1 MAANLAALRSQVE
14 LALAGRVAAPFTYRD
29 RKVVATVSSGIPE
42 IDSLTGGLPRGALT
56 EIFGPSCSGRTS
68 LLLSAL
74 SARTAQEEACALID
88 GADAFDPHSAEA
100 AGVELRKLLWV
111 RCRNIEQ
118 SLRATDL
125 LLQGGGFGFIAVDL
139 SDIAPR
145 LVRHV
150 PLESWF
156 RFRRAVEDTPT
167 VLVLLEQESNA
178 KTCASLGLRMEAEGA
193 SWAGAVPVDA
203 QVLADSKGGHGMP
216 CPYESKF
223 RPRSRG
229 ISQNLPAGHRR
240 YPEPDTEFVRHS
252 LGRLLEGLR
261 ARGEVSR
268 SRGRMVGEG
277 IFSARTDWDRFSR
290 LRRIEVKSE
299 VKVRLN
305 QSQSQSNVK
314 RITQRAPSNCEDT
327 G

>member
-29 RKVVATVSSGIPE
+29 RRVVATVSSGIPE

-74 SARTAQEEACALID
+74 SARTAQEEACVLID

-125 LLQGGGFGFIAVDL
+125 VLQGGGFGFIAVDL
-139 SDIAPR
+139 SDISPR

-193 SWAGAVPVDA
+193 SWDRTVPMADA
-203 QVLADSKGGHGMP
+203 DFG
-216 CPYESKF
+216 
-223 RPRSRG
+223 
-229 ISQNLPAGHRR
+229 
-240 YPEPDTEFVRHS
+240 RHS
-252 LGRLLEGLR
+252 LGWLLDGLS

-268 SRGRMVGEG
+268 SRGRMVEEG
-277 IFSARTDWDRFSR
+277 NFSTRTDWDYFSW
-290 LRRIEVKSE
+290 LRGEQR
-299 VKVRLN
+299 
-305 QSQSQSNVK
+305 QK
-314 RITQRAPSNCEDT
+314 RKQGQKI
-327 G
+327 

>member
-1 MAANLAALRSQVE
+1 MAANFAALRSQVE

-29 RKVVATVSSGIPE
+29 GKTVTTVSTGIPE

-56 EIFGPSCSGRTS
+56 EIFGPACSGRTS

-125 LLQGGGFGFIAVDL
+125 VLQGGGFGFIAVDL
-139 SDIAPR
+139 SDISPR

-156 RFRRAVEDTPT
+156 RFRRAVQDTPT

-193 SWAGAVPVDA
+193 SWDRA
-203 QVLADSKGGHGMP
+203 QA
-216 CPYESKF
+216 
-223 RPRSRG
+223 
-229 ISQNLPAGHRR
+229 
-240 YPEPDTEFVRHS
+240 EFVGHS
-252 LGRLLEGLR
+252 LGWLLDGLS
-261 ARGEVSR
+261 ARGEVLR
-268 SRGRMVGEG
+268 SRGRMVKEG
-277 IFSARTDWDRFSR
+277 IFRTWTDWGYFSWP
-290 LRRIEVKSE
+290 
-299 VKVRLN
+299 N
-305 QSQSQSNVK
+305 QRQK
-314 RITQRAPSNCEDT
+314 RSPKI
-327 G
+327 

>member
-1 MAANLAALRSQVE
+1 MAANFAALRSKVE

-29 RKVVATVSSGIPE
+29 RKTVTTVTTGIPE
-42 IDSLTGGLPRGALT
+42 IDSVTGGLPRGALT

-74 SARTAQEEACALID
+74 SARTEQEEACALID

-111 RCRNIEQ
+111 RCKNIEQ
-118 SLRATDL
+118 TLRATDL

-139 SDIAPR
+139 SDISPR

-167 VLVLLEQESNA
+167 ILMLLEQESNA
-178 KTCASLGLRMEAEGA
+178 KTCASLGLRLESEAA
-193 SWAGAVPVDA
+193 SWARTIPTPDA
-203 QVLADSKGGHGMP
+203 DFERH
-216 CPYESKF
+216 
-223 RPRSRG
+223 SRG
-229 ISQNLPAGHRR
+229 WLFG
-240 YPEPDTEFVRHS
+240 
-252 LGRLLEGLR
+252 GLS

-268 SRGRMVGEG
+268 SRVQKTGEAYSEDGFASG
-277 IFSARTDWDRFSR
+277 IVSDRARIFTTRTDWDYLSWP
-290 LRRIEVKSE
+290 RRDRS
-299 VKVRLN
+299 
-305 QSQSQSNVK
+305 
-314 RITQRAPSNCEDT
+314 
-327 G
+327 

>member
-1 MAANLAALRSQVE
+1 MAAHIAALRSKVE

-29 RKVVATVSSGIPE
+29 RKTVTTVSTGISE

-74 SARTAQEEACALID
+74 GARTAQEEACALID

-100 AGVELRKLLWV
+100 AGVNLRKLLWV
-111 RCRNIEQ
+111 RCKNIEQ
-118 SLRATDL
+118 TLRATDL

-139 SDIAPR
+139 SDISPR

-167 VLVLLEQESNA
+167 ILVLLEQESNA
-178 KTCASLGLRMEAEGA
+178 KTCASLGLRLESEGA
-193 SWAGAVPVDA
+193 RWARTIPTPDA
-203 QVLADSKGGHGMP
+203 N
-216 CPYESKF
+216 C
-223 RPRSRG
+223 
-229 ISQNLPAGHRR
+229 
-240 YPEPDTEFVRHS
+240 VRHS
-252 LGRLLEGLR
+252 LSWLLGGLS

-268 SRGRMVGEG
+268 SRAQKVGEAYSRDGFAPGVVLDREG
-277 IFSARTDWDRFSR
+277 IFTTWTDWDYLSWPRQ
-290 LRRIEVKSE
+290 
-299 VKVRLN
+299 N
-305 QSQSQSNVK
+305 QKIKQK
-314 RITQRAPSNCEDT
+314 I
-327 G
+327 